1 MKTLYVEVTTRLKIQ
16 LEEGVNVSEVIQE
29 MDYSFQSTTDG
40 AMIVDT
46 EIRDY
51 ESTEAVE

>member
-1 MKTLYVEVTTRLKIQ
+1 MKKLYVEVITRLVVE

-29 MDYSFQSTTDG
+29 MDYNFTSTTDG
-40 AMIVDT
+40 AMIVET

-51 ESTEAVE
+51 TSKEVSE